1 MSNTFYNV
9 TSTTSFSTD
18 GDIFD
23 VLNGASLDLTG
34 SSNTVVVQS
43 RPDNGQTDTA
53 QIFILGN
60 NNTVVARDTSGIHAI
75 LGGSGNVVMMGS
87 NSLVSDDGGI
97 GDTIT
102 VGAGGWVAAGQ
113 NATVN
118 ATGGGTYI
126 PIVQNNGVVVNGNN
140 DSITLCWSSS
150 QVNGDGNQIF
160 LGWGNDTLKLNGSNN
175 TIDFGGGNNSVD
187 LYGSNNVMSFSAN
200 GGAEQIRTA
209 SGYWLMEDEN
219 GSISYSA
226 SSVSLKDGVATIG
239 LGNGNVVT
247 VSDVGPDAIGAVG
260 QINQLISAMASYQ
273 NGTADVST
281 TSLMQA
287 TADTS
292 LFASAHH

>member
-60 NNTVVARDTSGIHAI
+60 DNTVVARDTSGIHAI

-102 VGAGGWVAAGQ
+102 VGAGG
-113 NATVN
+113 
-118 ATGGGTYI
+118 
-126 PIVQNNGVVVNGNN
+126 
-140 DSITLCWSSS
+140 
-150 QVNGDGNQIF
+150 
-160 LGWGNDTLKLNGSNN
+160 
-175 TIDFGGGNNSVD
+175 
-187 LYGSNNVMSFSAN
+187 
-200 GGAEQIRTA
+200 
-209 SGYWLMEDEN
+209 
-219 GSISYSA
+219 
-226 SSVSLKDGVATIG
+226 G
-239 LGNGNVVT
+239 LLLVKMPLST
-247 VSDVGPDAIGAVG
+247 RLGAVR
-260 QINQLISAMASYQ
+260 
-273 NGTADVST
+273 
-281 TSLMQA
+281 TSLSSRIMA
-287 TADTS
+287 WS
-292 LFASAHH
+292 